1 MIEEVLEEQ
10 RLQEIQIGSG
20 TARDLEGAITAAV
33 NNQTPNK
40 FGKIAKAIA
49 SVLKTKEKI
58 KKSETLGEA
67 TISEFWKNNG
77 GSSPVTKADLLFDDK
92 IGVSV
97 KFGASQLMSGQGG
110 EANATVATAL
120 EKLGITQFTPLNKL
134 LLGMANK
141 IMLSKSFGQ
150 VKKQLKQN
158 LKAGIKNVHG
168 DEALMEQLLSDMDK
182 IQKAF
187 EDLCKENSEFKKHF
201 TYEAMSGERKF
212 DKKKGTAHRLLTVA
226 GKKLISADEVTA
238 ENFENYFQYKQIND
252 ELAQFYADKAE
263 ILVKFKTDSIKDKT
277 GKKIGYK
284 GRQVVGLMVAELAVF
299 LDQLASDIQ
308 NERMMNIRPS
318 VAGAAPPSSPEPEPE
333 PPSAVPDGFIEY
345 FLAKQ
350 EIDNL
355 NDLRKLLGLTVES
368 APYKFVDQRSEET

>member
-1 MIEEVLEEQ
+1 MSDTLLMLLEMIEEVLEEQ
-10 RLQEIQIGSG
+10 GLQEIEIGPG
-20 TARDLEGAITAAV
+20 TARDLEDAITSAISG
-33 NNQTPNK
+33 QTPNK

-49 SVLKTKEKI
+49 SVLKTKGVKNS
-58 KKSETLGEA
+58 KTLSEAPISDFWEA
-67 TISEFWKNNG
+67 NG
-77 GSSPVTKADLLFDDK
+77 GSSRVTKADLLFNDE

-150 VKKQLKQN
+150 VKKQVKQN
-158 LKAGIKNVHG
+158 IKAGIKNVYG

-182 IQKAF
+182 IQEAF
-187 EDLCKENSEFKKHF
+187 QDLCKENSEFKKHF
-201 TYEAMSGERKF
+201 TYEAMSGQRKF
-212 DKKKGTAHRLLTVA
+212 NGQLGTAHMLLTVA
-226 GKKLISADEVTA
+226 GKKIISADEVTA
-238 ENFENYFQYKQIND
+238 ENFGNYFQYKPINNK
-252 ELAQFYADKAE
+252 LAQSYADDST
-263 ILVKFKTDSIKDKT
+263 ILVKFKTDSIKDPKT
-277 GKKIGYK
+277 KEKIGYK

-318 VAGAAPPSSPEPEPE
+318 VASITPSG
-333 PPSAVPDGFIEY
+333 VPDGFVEY

-355 NDLRKLLGLTVES
+355 NDLRKLLELTVES